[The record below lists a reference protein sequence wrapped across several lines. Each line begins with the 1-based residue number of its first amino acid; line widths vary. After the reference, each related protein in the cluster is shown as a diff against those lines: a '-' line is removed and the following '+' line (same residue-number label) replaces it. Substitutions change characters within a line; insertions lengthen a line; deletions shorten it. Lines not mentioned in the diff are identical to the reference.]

1 MMRTCKNPAC
11 KRDFSTSKNT
21 KMDNQFCTNAC
32 YHLVHGSP
40 LAPGGLEKPQREP
53 MFTELEIAHFH
64 DDDPITSE
72 YSDEARKLW
81 LWTVLVATER
91 QTEDVVAF
99 HARRAELTKMQSD
112 ITYLA
117 DELKALQATLDAKR
131 EEQDAHF
138 ATILQNLGV

>member
-40 LAPGGLEKPQREP
+40 LAPGGLEKTTSPLVLKQ
-53 MFTELEIAHFH
+53 I
-64 DDDPITSE
+64 DPADFYDTPC
-72 YSDEARKLW
+72 YGSDEARKLW

-131 EEQDAHF
+131 AEQEAHF